1 MMQFLNIKKKFLK
14 TIFSIFLIFI
24 FSIDA
29 AIPKNKTLKLI
40 NDYLEDI
47 RTLQANFSQTN
58 NMGDIMTG
66 VLFLKKPGKIR
77 FSYDPPNNLQIV
89 TKQQAVLIFDPKN
102 SGSGPLTYP
111 MSSTP
116 LGFLIKNDLSSLI
129 GENGKVF
136 ELDDFIFLKVH
147 NPQYHLRIE
156 FSKNPLSL
164 FGWEFKNK
172 IGETIK
178 VTLNNI
184 QKIIIYQMKFLKLI
198 RIMKELKN
206 S

>member
-1 MMQFLNIKKKFLK
+1 MMQFLNIRKKFLK

-29 AIPKNKTLKLI
+29 ASPKNNTLKLI

-58 NMGDIMTG
+58 NTGDIMTG

-111 MSSTP
+111 ISSTP

-136 ELDDFIFLKVH
+136 ELDDFIFFKVH

-164 FGWEFKNK
+164 SG
-172 IGETIK
+172 
-178 VTLNNI
+178 
-184 QKIIIYQMKFLKLI
+184 
-198 RIMKELKN
+198 
-206 S
+206 

>member
-1 MMQFLNIKKKFLK
+1 MQLLIIKKNFLK
-14 TIFSIFLIFI
+14 KIFSIFLIFI
-24 FSIDA
+24 FSIDT
-29 AIPKNKTLKLI
+29 AIPQNKTLKLI
-40 NDYLEDI
+40 NDYLGDI

-58 NMGDIMTG
+58 NMEDIMTG
-66 VLFLKKPGKIR
+66 ALFLKKPGKIR

-129 GENGKVF
+129 GENGEVF
-136 ELDDFIFLKVH
+136 ELDDFIFLKVR
-147 NPQYHLRIE
+147 NSQSTLRIE

-164 FGWEFKNK
+164 SGWEFKNQV
-172 IGETIK
+172 GETIK

-184 QKIIIYQMKFLKLI
+184 KKNNYISNEIFKTDKDYE
-198 RIMKELKN
+198 RIKK
-206 S
+206 

>member
-1 MMQFLNIKKKFLK
+1 MMQFLYIRNKFLK
-14 TIFSIFLIFI
+14 TSFSIFLIFI

-29 AIPKNKTLKLI
+29 ASPKNNTLKLI

-58 NMGDIMTG
+58 NTVDIMTG

-102 SGSGPLTYP
+102 SVSGPLTYP
-111 MSSTP
+111 ISSTP

-136 ELDDFIFLKVH
+136 ELDDFIFFKVH

-178 VTLNNI
+178 VTLNDI
-184 QKIIIYQMKFLKLI
+184 QKNNYISNEIFKTDKDYE
-198 RIMKELKN
+198 RIKK
-206 S
+206 

>member
-1 MMQFLNIKKKFLK
+1 MTQFLNIKKNFLK

-29 AIPKNKTLKLI
+29 ASPKNSSLKLI
-40 NDYLEDI
+40 NDYLGDI
-47 RTLQANFSQTN
+47 KTLQANFSQTN
-58 NMGDIMTG
+58 NKGDIMTG

-111 MSSTP
+111 ISSTP

-136 ELDDFIFLKVH
+136 ELDDFIFFKVH

-184 QKIIIYQMKFLKLI
+184 QKNNYISNEIFKTDKDYE
-198 RIMKELKN
+198 RIKK
-206 S
+206 